1 MRSFARTDSILA
13 PVKTDLASA
22 GRLLNSKTGR
32 QTMPLTAFLF
42 PGQGSQAPGMGHELA
57 ERYPAARAVFD
68 QADEAL
74 GFSLSQLCFEGPAEE
89 LRLTR
94 NTQPAILTVSVATL
108 AVLREKGVRAHY
120 VAGHSLGEYSALV
133 AAGSI
138 AFADA
143 VRLVRRRGACMQE
156 AVPEGVGAMAAL
168 IGINVAAVQAVCESV
183 AQGQV
188 VGPANVNSANQ
199 IVIAGH
205 AEAVGRAVEA
215 AKTSG
220 ARRAVMLEVSAPF
233 HCALMAPAREAME
246 PYLDATDFQDLE
258 IPLVNNWRAEEI
270 VTGADA
276 RQGLKQQIPNP
287 VQWSSTIQQL
297 ASRQV
302 GRFIEVGPGRV
313 LTGLLRS
320 IDRSLRG
327 SSTHDLASVEAIQP

>member
-1 MRSFARTDSILA
+1 M
-13 PVKTDLASA
+13 
-22 GRLLNSKTGR
+22 GR
-32 QTMPLTAFLF
+32 
-42 PGQGSQAPGMGHELA
+42 ELA

-74 GFSLSQLCFEGPAEE
+74 GFPLSQLCFEGPAED
-89 LRLTR
+89 LRLTK
-94 NTQPAILTVSVATL
+94 NTQPAILTVSVATH
-108 AVLREKGVRAHY
+108 AVLQEKGIQASY

-143 VRLVRRRGACMQE
+143 VRLVRKRGACMQE

-168 IGINVAAVQAVCESV
+168 IGIDIATVQAVCESV

-188 VGPANVNSANQ
+188 VGPANVNSSKQ
-199 IVIAGH
+199 VVIAGH

-215 AKTSG
+215 AKASG

-233 HCALMAPAREAME
+233 HCALMDPAREAME
-246 PYLDATDFQDLE
+246 PYLDATDFGDLAV
-258 IPLVNNWRAEEI
+258 PLVNNWRAEEI
-270 VTGADA
+270 VTGTDA

-287 VQWSSTIQQL
+287 VRWNRTIQHL

-302 GRFIEVGPGRV
+302 HRFIEVGPGRV
-313 LTGLLRS
+313 LTALLRG
-320 IDRSLRG
+320 IDRSLSG
-327 SSTHDLASVEAIQP
+327 SSTHDLASVEAMRP

>member
-1 MRSFARTDSILA
+1 
-13 PVKTDLASA
+13 
-22 GRLLNSKTGR
+22 
-32 QTMPLTAFLF
+32 MPSTAFLF
-42 PGQGSQAPGMGHELA
+42 PGQGSQAPGMGRELA

-74 GFSLSQLCFEGPAEE
+74 GFPLSQLCFEGPAED
-89 LRLTR
+89 LRLTK
-94 NTQPAILTVSVATL
+94 NTQPAILTVSVATH
-108 AVLREKGVRAHY
+108 AVLQEKGIQASY

-143 VRLVRRRGACMQE
+143 VRLVRKRGACMQE

-168 IGINVAAVQAVCESV
+168 IGIDIATVQAVCESV

-188 VGPANVNSANQ
+188 VGPANVNSSKQ
-199 IVIAGH
+199 VVIAGH

-215 AKTSG
+215 AKASG

-233 HCALMAPAREAME
+233 HCALMDPAREAME
-246 PYLDATDFQDLE
+246 PYLDATDFGDLAV
-258 IPLVNNWRAEEI
+258 PLVNNWRAEEI
-270 VTGADA
+270 VTGTDA

-287 VQWSSTIQQL
+287 VRWNRTIQHL

-302 GRFIEVGPGRV
+302 HRFIEVGPGRV
-313 LTGLLRS
+313 LTALLRG
-320 IDRSLRG
+320 IDRSLSG
-327 SSTHDLASVEAIQP
+327 SSTHDLASVEAMRP

>member
-1 MRSFARTDSILA
+1 
-13 PVKTDLASA
+13 
-22 GRLLNSKTGR
+22 
-32 QTMPLTAFLF
+32 MPLTAFLF
-42 PGQGSQAPGMGHELA
+42 PGQGSQAPGMGRELA
-57 ERYPAARAVFD
+57 ERHPVARAVFD

-74 GFSLSQLCFEGPAEE
+74 GFSLSRLCFDGPAEE
-89 LRLTR
+89 LRLTK

-108 AVLREKGVRAHY
+108 AVLREKGVRADY

-143 VRLVRRRGACMQE
+143 VRLVRTRGACMQE
-156 AVPEGVGAMAAL
+156 AVPPGVGAMAAL
-168 IGINVAAVQAVCESV
+168 IGIDAGTVQAVCASV

-188 VGPANVNSANQ
+188 VGPANINSPSQ
-199 IVIAGH
+199 VVIAGH

-215 AKTSG
+215 AKARG

-233 HCALMAPAREAME
+233 HCALMIPAREAME
-246 PYLDATDFQDLE
+246 PHLDATEFRDLE
-258 IPLVNNWRAEEI
+258 IPLVNNWQAQEI
-270 VTGADA
+270 RTGADA
-276 RQGLKQQIPNP
+276 REGLKQQIPNP
-287 VQWSSTIQQL
+287 VEWGGTIQHL

-302 GRFIEVGPGRV
+302 HRFVEVGPGRV

-320 IDRSLRG
+320 VDRSLKG